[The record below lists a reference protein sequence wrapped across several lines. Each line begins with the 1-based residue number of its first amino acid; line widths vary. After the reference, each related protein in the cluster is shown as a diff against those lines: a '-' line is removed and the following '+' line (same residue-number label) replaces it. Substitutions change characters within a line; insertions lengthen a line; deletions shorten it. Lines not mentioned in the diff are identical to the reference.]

1 MGATMS
7 EKQARGSALKLET
20 GIYILESKKENRV
33 IQRIEALIRIEHMGR
48 STPSREEIAGAVSK
62 ILGVDK
68 SLVVIRRV
76 ETEYGRSASKAWI
89 HIYRDRATLEK
100 FEPKHL
106 LERGIK
112 KGEKGGGE

>member
-1 MGATMS
+1 MS
-7 EKQARGSALKLET
+7 KEEARGLVLKLES
-20 GIYILESKKENRV
+20 GVYILESKKENRV
-33 IQRIEALIRIEHMGR
+33 IQRIEALVRIEHMGR
-48 STPSREEIAGAVSK
+48 GTPSRMEITDAVSK
-62 ILGVDK
+62 MLGVDK
-68 SLVVIRRV
+68 GLVVIRRV

-106 LERGIK
+106 LERGVK